1 MTFYL
6 TTQLK
11 IENPNLLNSGA
22 NYFLRP
28 ASHFFGR
35 TYQIVGNEARLQNST
50 DTHWLKTT
58 FMIAAF
64 IPGLILG
71 TIFRIF
77 SFAYAEVR
85 AGFSLAYKASITP
98 PTPDYPADKVPTDL
112 TFFKSISQATELQ
125 AAEEILSRDPAPSQR
140 MQQVE
145 AGTLKLANSSEL
157 LAAYGDAKAKLE
169 ELRRPKSPDPVE
181 EKKSDEPSHAKPA
194 ATGFDLE
201 NPNLFVL
208 IGEYTALFNELAEAR
223 GRGVTR
229 RVDDKLAKLGY
240 NPFHVYATLKD
251 PAELK
256 TKVPEANVD
265 ALVEAHKKAVDRMN
279 ELSLQKYLAS
289 AV

>member
-50 DTHWLKTT
+50 DTHWLKTA

-98 PTPDYPADKVPTDL
+98 PTPDYPADKVPTDF
-112 TFFKSISQATELQ
+112 TFFKSIAQATELQ
-125 AAEEILSRDPAPSQR
+125 AAEEILSRDPAPFQR
-140 MQQVE
+140 MQQLE
-145 AGTLKLANSSEL
+145 AGTLQLANSSAL

-169 ELRRPKSPDPVE
+169 ELRKPKSPDPAE
-181 EKKSDEPSHAKPA
+181 EKKSGESSHAKPA

-201 NPNLFVL
+201 NPSLFVL

-223 GRGVTR
+223 GKGVTR
-229 RVDDKLAKLGY
+229 RLDEKLAALSY

-251 PAELK
+251 PATLK
-256 TKVPEANVD
+256 AKVPAGKVD
-265 ALVEAHKKAVDRMN
+265 ALVEAHGKAVDRMYT
-279 ELSLQKYLAS
+279 LSLQKYLAS

>member
-35 TYQIVGNEARLQNST
+35 TYQIVENEAQLQNSA
-50 DTHWLKTT
+50 DTHWLKTA
-58 FMIAAF
+58 FMIGAF

-98 PTPDYPADKVPTDL
+98 PTSDYPADKVATDL
-112 TFFKSISQATELQ
+112 AFFKSIAEATELQ
-125 AAEEILSRDPAPSQR
+125 AAEDILRRDPAPSQR
-140 MQQVE
+140 MQQLAE
-145 AGTLKLANSSEL
+145 GTLKLANSDEL
-157 LAAYGDAKAKLE
+157 SAAHTAAKAKLE
-169 ELRRPKSPDPVE
+169 ELRKPKSPAPSE
-181 EKKSDEPSHAKPA
+181 EKKSDEPAHAKPV

-201 NPNLFVL
+201 NPSLFVL
-208 IGEYTALFNELAEAR
+208 IGEYTDLFNELAEAR
-223 GRGVTR
+223 GKGVTR
-229 RVDDKLAKLGY
+229 RLDEKLTTLGY
-240 NPFHVYATLKD
+240 QPFHVYATLKD
-251 PAELK
+251 PATLK
-256 TKVPEANVD
+256 AKIPGEKVD
-265 ALVEAHKKAVDRMN
+265 ALVEAHGKAVERIT
-279 ELSLQKYLAS
+279 ELSLQKHLP
-289 AV
+289 